1 MREIFE
7 KFIECVD
14 EEFFIDVE
22 KFDELCDSLTEE
34 TKTQLLNLLTLFENI
49 NYGYLYTVLNK

>member
-1 MREIFE
+1 MKEIFE

-22 KFDELCDSLTEE
+22 QFDNLCNSLNEE

-49 NYGYLYTVLNK
+49 NYGYLYAVLNK